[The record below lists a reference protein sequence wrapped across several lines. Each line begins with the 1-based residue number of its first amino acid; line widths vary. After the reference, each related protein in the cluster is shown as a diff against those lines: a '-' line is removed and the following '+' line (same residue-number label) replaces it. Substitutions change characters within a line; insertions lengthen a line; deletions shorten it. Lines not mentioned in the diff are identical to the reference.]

1 MSLIFFDMLFKI
13 AWRNI
18 WRNKIR
24 SLTVVG
30 SIVIGVWA
38 LTFMMAFYDGFVTM
52 YIKSA
57 VENDLSHIQ
66 IHNPDFM
73 EDKKV
78 EFVVENVEDINRK
91 LSSDS
96 TVSAFASRSLNNG
109 MIANSKGSRGCQ
121 IRGVIPE
128 QEAALTR
135 LNDKIY
141 DGVYFDKSKK
151 KNPLIVGQKLADKM
165 KLKLKSKVV
174 LTFQNVDG
182 DLVSAAF
189 KVIGIY
195 KSGNTIFEEMNIFV
209 ELSDISRLM
218 GDKTMIHEVAL
229 MLDDVGLLDTVQS
242 AMKAEFPDLLIENYK
257 EISPDVNLY
266 ESQMGVITYVFVIIV
281 MFALIFGII
290 NAMLMAILER
300 SRELGILMAVGLNKL
315 KVFLMILIETVFIG
329 LIAAPIGLMLGYFT
343 VLYYGKV
350 GIDMRESMEKIGL
363 NEIIYT
369 ELDVGSYFIITV
381 AVIITAIVASVYP
394 ALKAIKL
401 KPVEAIYKI

>member
-66 IHNPDFM
+66 IHNPGFM

>member
-1 MSLIFFDMLFKI
+1 MLFKI

-78 EFVVENVEDINRK
+78 EFVVENVEDINRM